1 MPTRQ
6 RIVIHVIVEHIQEQG
21 IRVILDYQ
29 QIVFRA
35 IPQMQ
40 DGDLQLLTTIL
51 TIYLLVRIQRFRV
64 LNAMQGG
71 VMRIPQRIVIHVIM
85 EHIQEQEIQV
95 IMDSQQLVQLFIQ

>member
-95 IMDSQQLVQLFIQ
+95 IMDSQQLVQLVIQ